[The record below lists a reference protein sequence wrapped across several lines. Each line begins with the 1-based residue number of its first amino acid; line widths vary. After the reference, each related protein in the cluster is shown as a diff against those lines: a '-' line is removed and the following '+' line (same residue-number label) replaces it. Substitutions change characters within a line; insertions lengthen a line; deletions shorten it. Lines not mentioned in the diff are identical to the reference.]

1 MATTSTKAPKAPA
14 APAAPAAPVAP
25 STSNALLAAVYKVG
39 KPYNVR
45 PNTAQNN
52 AASWQVLLNTI
63 TANGGSATRA
73 QLVAALAPLNHA
85 PMVGYA
91 IRRGWLAPA

>member
-1 MATTSTKAPKAPA
+1 MAKRNKGPKA
-14 APAAPAAPVAP
+14 APAATPAPAATAAP
-25 STSNALLAAVYKVG
+25 ANSLLAQAYTLG

-52 AASWQVLLNTI
+52 AASWQALQACI
-63 TANGGSATRA
+63 AANGGTATRA
-73 QLVAALAPLNHA
+73 QLLAAMQPLNHA

-91 IRRGWLAPA
+91 IRRGWLAPAQ

>member
-1 MATTSTKAPKAPA
+1 MAKATNTPKAPA
-14 APAAPAAPVAP
+14 TTQAAGP
-25 STSNALLAAVYKVG
+25 STTNNLLQQVYTLG

-52 AASWQVLLNTI
+52 AASWQAI
-63 TANGGSATRA
+63 TAALQANGGTATRA
-73 QLVAALAPLNHA
+73 QLLAAMQPLNHA

-91 IRRGWLAPA
+91 IRRGWLAPAQ